1 MKFGAN
7 PVGNDAVRNAFV
19 GSPVKRLE
27 ESRLLPGRGRFVDDI
42 KLQHMLHAV
51 ILRSPLAHG
60 RLKSMDVTA
69 ARAIRGYMP

>member
-27 ESRLLPGRGRFVDDI
+27 DSGLLPGRGHFVDDI

-51 ILRSPLAHG
+51 ILRSLLAHG